1 MRSRRA
7 HPPGFCVRSVPVALE
22 RNSSCFIA
30 LRAQASAAQRSEE
43 SRLSGKQADVTRGKA
58 GISVEASLS
67 KQSLKFIVAPSKK
80 ASSKNPTQKKSAE
93 LLVGFLEPKRGLVAT
108 L

>member
-1 MRSRRA
+1 MTCIRRWTYVYPSLGLFNGY
-7 HPPGFCVRSVPVALE
+7 HI
-22 RNSSCFIA
+22 IA

-93 LLVGFLEPKRGLVAT
+93 LLVGFRTQARPEVAT
-108 L
+108 P